1 MNRPKRAPGKLGTTA
16 TMVTGGSG
24 SGLFTEDARLIAMR
38 SASLDMNAKRPF
50 DIETHYGSALLF
62 EGELLEV
69 IKSDVQK
76 KP

>member
-1 MNRPKRAPGKLGTTA
+1 MH
-16 TMVTGGSG
+16 
-24 SGLFTEDARLIAMR
+24 